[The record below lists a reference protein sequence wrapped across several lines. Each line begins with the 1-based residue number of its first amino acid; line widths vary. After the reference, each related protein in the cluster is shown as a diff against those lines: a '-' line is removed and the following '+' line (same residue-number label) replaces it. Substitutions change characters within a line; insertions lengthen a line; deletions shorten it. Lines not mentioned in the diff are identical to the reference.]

1 MMHDNRV
8 IFVKRKYAITHF
20 IIATPLSTL
29 LADRSGSVNLRLS
42 HTNFGNAV
50 VPPELSPWKEEW
62 VREGVVAGM
71 IRPDAFP

>member
-1 MMHDNRV
+1 MTN
-8 IFVKRKYAITHF
+8 F
-20 IIATPLSTL
+20 IITTPLSTF

-50 VPPELSPWKEEW
+50 VPPELSPWKEER
-62 VREGVVAGM
+62 VREGVIAAM